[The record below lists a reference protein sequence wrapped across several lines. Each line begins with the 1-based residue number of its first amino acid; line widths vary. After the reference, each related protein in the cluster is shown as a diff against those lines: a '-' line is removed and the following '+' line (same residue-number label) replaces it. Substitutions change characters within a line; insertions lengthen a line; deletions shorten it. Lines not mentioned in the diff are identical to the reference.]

1 MHRSLLLSS
10 LLAME
15 VAAHGFVKT
24 FTLDG
29 VDHEGFWRWNTN
41 PDPKAIGWSFTTP
54 DEGPILD
61 ISNPDL
67 SCRQDSAPAKNYGQ
81 IAAGGKADFF
91 WTSEDKVINPNGWA
105 ESHRGPIMTYIAP
118 CNGDCTTVDKAT
130 LKWTK
135 IYEEGLI
142 SGTANTNGVW
152 ASDKMRENG
161 GINSATIP
169 SSIAPGK
176 YVIRN
181 EIIAL
186 HRAHINEPEF
196 YAQCANIEVT
206 GSGTDDLSGKGVIAT
221 QLYKTTDNVFGF
233 DVYNVGKETT
243 WPIPGPPVYSAA
255 DSGNTDNVSNA
266 PSSTSIASSTSVP
279 SAPSTTI
286 STSTVSSTSV
296 SRSTSVASAPTTAV
310 TTSTASATSTSSPGN
325 SSGNDDNNDNG
336 SGCKGGRGRKGVKSF
351 RA

>member
-29 VDHEGFWRWNTN
+29 VEYEGFWRWNNN

-118 CNGDCTTVDKAT
+118 CNGDCTTVDKAS

-152 ASDKMRENG
+152 ASDKMRQNG

-243 WPIPGPPVYSAA
+243 WPIPGPAVYSAAA
-255 DSGNTDNVSNA
+255 DSGNVGNA
-266 PSSTSIASSTSVP
+266 PSSTSIASSTTV
-279 SAPSTTI
+279 PSTTI

-296 SRSTSVASAPTTAV
+296 SRSTSVASAPNTAV
-310 TTSTASATSTSSPGN
+310 ATSTASSPSATSTSSPDN
-325 SSGNDDNNDNG
+325 SGDNGDDDDNG
-336 SGCKGGRGRKGVKSF
+336 SGCKGGRGRKGAKSF

>member
-1 MHRSLLLSS
+1 
-10 LLAME
+10 ME
-15 VAAHGFVKT
+15 AAAHGFVKT

-29 VDHEGFWRWNTN
+29 VDYEGFWRWNNN

-67 SCRQDSAPAKNYGQ
+67 SCRQASAPAKNYGQ
-81 IAAGGKADFF
+81 VAAGGKADFF
-91 WTSEDKVINPNGWA
+91 WTSADKVINPNGWA
-105 ESHRGPIMTYIAP
+105 EGHRGPIITYIAP
-118 CNGDCTTVDKAT
+118 CNGDCTNVDKAT

-142 SGTANTNGVW
+142 SGTSNTNGVW
-152 ASDKMRENG
+152 ATDKMRENG

-186 HRAHINEPEF
+186 HRAHISEPEF

-206 GSGTDDLSGKGVIAT
+206 GSGTDDLSGKGFIAT
-221 QLYKTTDNVFGF
+221 QLYKTTDKVFGF
-233 DVYNVGKETT
+233 DVYNAGKETT

-255 DSGNTDNVSNA
+255 DSGNTDNVGDA
-266 PSSTSIASSTSVP
+266 PSSASIASPTSVP
-279 SAPSTTI
+279 STPSTTI

-296 SRSTSVASAPTTAV
+296 SRSTSAPSAPYTAI
-310 TTSTASATSTSSPGN
+310 TTSTVSSPSATSTSSP
-325 SSGNDDNNDNG
+325 DNNDNG
-336 SGCKGGRGRKGVKSF
+336 SGCKGGKGRKGARSF

>member
-1 MHRSLLLSS
+1 
-10 LLAME
+10 
-15 VAAHGFVKT
+15 
-24 FTLDG
+24 
-29 VDHEGFWRWNTN
+29 
-41 PDPKAIGWSFTTP
+41 
-54 DEGPILD
+54 
-61 ISNPDL
+61 
-67 SCRQDSAPAKNYGQ
+67 
-81 IAAGGKADFF
+81 
-91 WTSEDKVINPNGWA
+91 
-105 ESHRGPIMTYIAP
+105 
-118 CNGDCTTVDKAT
+118 T

>member
-1 MHRSLLLSS
+1 
-10 LLAME
+10 ME
-15 VAAHGFVKT
+15 AAAHGFVKT

-29 VDHEGFWRWNTN
+29 VDYEGFWRWNNN

-118 CNGDCTTVDKAT
+118 CNGDCTTVDKAS

-243 WPIPGPPVYSAA
+243 WPIPGPAVYSAA
-255 DSGNTDNVSNA
+255 ESGNVGNA
-266 PSSTSIASSTSVP
+266 PSSTSIASSSSVPTSTSVP
-279 SAPSTTI
+279 STAI

-296 SRSTSVASAPTTAV
+296 SRSTSVASAPSTAV
-310 TTSTASATSTSSPGN
+310 ATSTASSPSATSTSSPGN
-325 SSGNDDNNDNG
+325 SGDNGDNSDNG
-336 SGCKGGRGRKGVKSF
+336 SGCKGGRGRKGAKSF